1 MRILTALAFTFVAT
15 SMAMAQK
22 VDVDDDI
29 MTIDGQPI
37 CKLEKVRG
45 GGDWDFKVLTLE
57 GKALI
62 HLNGRDYI
70 DESQISQANKTGRV
84 FYYEWTFLE
93 SNAKAETNGL
103 TQKMLAKKLNQARLI
118 KDGAIDPDAEKAFVS
133 IEGMPHSDRKRQL
146 DLPVIIIQR

>member
-1 MRILTALAFTFVAT
+1 MRILSSLLFLFVTCA
-15 SMAMAQK
+15 SAIAQK
-22 VDVDDDI
+22 VEVDDDI

-45 GGDWDFKVLTLE
+45 GGDWDFKVLSLE

-70 DESQISQANKTGRV
+70 DESQISQSNKNGRV

-93 SNAKAETNGL
+93 SNSKAETNGL
-103 TQKMLAKKLNQARLI
+103 TQKMLAKKLNQAHLI
-118 KDGAIDPDAEKAFVS
+118 KEGGIDATAEKEFVS
-133 IEGMPHSDRKRQL
+133 IEGTPHSDRKRQL
-146 DLPVIIIQR
+146 GLPVIIIQR